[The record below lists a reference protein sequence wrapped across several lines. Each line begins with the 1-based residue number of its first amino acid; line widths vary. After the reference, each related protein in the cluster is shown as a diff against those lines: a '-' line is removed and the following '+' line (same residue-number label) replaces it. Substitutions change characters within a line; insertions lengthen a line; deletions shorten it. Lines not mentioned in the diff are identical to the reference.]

1 MFIRKKTKIW
11 INTEFLKIIKVFIS
25 RTVPY
30 RTVCTPVRILLI
42 YTHWYHRKKIIS
54 VYTSSAPVVYSF
66 ANNVTQPL
74 ILHISFLWKNL
85 TFSCNRNKFSFAFL
99 CLSFFLY
106 LWKKSFLLSLYW
118 VFSWLCDR
126 FLPLSLTH
134 TNIHTPTN
142 AHTHPHPNTHYLFLS
157 VYLEFSC
164 LWEDWSICSIC
175 FWNCSLI
182 CSTVALSLA
191 FFV

>member
-1 MFIRKKTKIW
+1 MK
-11 INTEFLKIIKVFIS
+11 KVF
-25 RTVPY
+25 
-30 RTVCTPVRILLI
+30 
-42 YTHWYHRKKIIS
+42 
-54 VYTSSAPVVYSF
+54 SSF
-66 ANNVTQPL
+66 F
-74 ILHISFLWKNL
+74 I
-85 TFSCNRNKFSFAFL
+85 
-99 CLSFFLY
+99 LSFFMT
-106 LWKKSFLLSLYW
+106 LWSLSP
-118 VFSWLCDR
+118 S
-126 FLPLSLTH
+126 LSHTH

-191 FFV
+191 FFVYIWTNIAKGSHKKSSFFFGPGTKTLTPLPPPSNLVAKGNEFWLGYARVIFKLIDSITEWMQHQWLS